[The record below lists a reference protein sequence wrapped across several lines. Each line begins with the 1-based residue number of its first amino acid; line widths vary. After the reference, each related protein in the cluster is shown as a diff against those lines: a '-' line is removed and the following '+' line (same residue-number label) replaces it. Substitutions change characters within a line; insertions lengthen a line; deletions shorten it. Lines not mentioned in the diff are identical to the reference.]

1 MNLKCNPVHE
11 EGNRN
16 VLCPYYGDCLD
27 YAIEKSWVY
36 WDCGDCQHRLSEG
49 ARLET
54 PLTVG
59 DSIPYYD
66 LPLEICR
73 EI

>member
-1 MNLKCNPVHE
+1 MNPKCNPVYIK
-11 EGNRN
+11 GNRN
-16 VLCPYYGDCLD
+16 VFCPYYGGCLD
-27 YAIEKSWVY
+27 YAIEKSWTY
-36 WDCGDCQHRLSEG
+36 WDCGEYQDRLTQG

-59 DSIPYYD
+59 DSIAYYD
-66 LPLEICR
+66 LPLEIYR